1 VTKIIE
7 LVWEDGTKVAAE
19 VTEPGEDQEGT
30 ERSGRL
36 EKVQQLTQQA
46 FEKAMGQLKPIAQT
60 VMATLKELNNPSEV
74 AVEFGVKL
82 SAETGVVIA
91 SAQAEA
97 NFKISLKWKN
107 P

>member
-1 VTKIIE
+1 MVKMIE
-7 LVWEDGTKVAAE
+7 LVWDDGSKVTAE
-19 VTEPGEDQEGT
+19 ITEPGEGQEGT
-30 ERSGRL
+30 GRAGRL

-46 FEKAMGQLKPIAQT
+46 FEKAMSQLKPIAQT
-60 VMATLKELNNPSEV
+60 VMGTLKELNNPIEV
-74 AVEFGVKL
+74 GVEFGVKL

-107 P
+107 Y